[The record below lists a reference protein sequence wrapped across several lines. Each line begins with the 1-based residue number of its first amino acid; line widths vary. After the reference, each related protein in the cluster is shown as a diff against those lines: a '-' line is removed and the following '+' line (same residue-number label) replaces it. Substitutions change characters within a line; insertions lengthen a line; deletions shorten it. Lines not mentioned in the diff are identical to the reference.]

1 MGLCCPLWPAFLVI
15 HSNVAV
21 CVLGFCWNPILRRN
35 WIVWDSYFHWLDVV
49 LKGLF
54 VLCHLICRFSVTCL
68 TENNWVMYVGSCC
81 LHGPTFPSDG
91 FHDIL
96 LIFQYHWSFGWK
108 VSWWERW
115 YSWEI
120 HLRNKRYFNQS
131 WLDVDGG
138 FTKSTDYQFATE
150 SQCME
155 ICIKVSVIMYSE
167 GQRRVEVMER
177 YSQPNILRI
186 CNHCQPC
193 QKELQKN
200 VLNYVGLPI
209 KVFVPF
215 IWSRLDQQ
223 HYVLCTWRKTKP
235 IPLLCD
241 AHFEELSNLGKCP
254 GGKIVF
260 CQRVKYISTIGD
272 ILIQGYLML
281 MDALQN
287 LLFTQRKICNGN
299 QEIYC
304 NINHHVFRRSKA
316 HGCDGR
322 KLTSKDNKNLQSLH
336 NLVRTDQP

>member
-1 MGLCCPLWPAFLVI
+1 MLC
-15 HSNVAV
+15 NMKQD
-21 CVLGFCWNPILRRN
+21 R
-35 WIVWDSYFHWLDVV
+35 
-49 LKGLF
+49 
-54 VLCHLICRFSVTCL
+54 
-68 TENNWVMYVGSCC
+68 
-81 LHGPTFPSDG
+81 
-91 FHDIL
+91 
-96 LIFQYHWSFGWK
+96 
-108 VSWWERW
+108 
-115 YSWEI
+115 
-120 HLRNKRYFNQS
+120 
-131 WLDVDGG
+131 
-138 FTKSTDYQFATE
+138 
-150 SQCME
+150 
-155 ICIKVSVIMYSE
+155 
-167 GQRRVEVMER
+167 
-177 YSQPNILRI
+177 
-186 CNHCQPC
+186 
-193 QKELQKN
+193 KELQKN
-200 VLNYVGLPI
+200 VLNYFGFPI

-215 IWSRLDQQ
+215 KWSRLDQQ

-235 IPLLCD
+235 ISLLCD
-241 AHFEELSNLGKCP
+241 AHFEELSNPGKCP